1 MKLFRRA
8 ALVVV
13 LVLLLVAVGLYIAA
27 HVYLTSEAV
36 TRQVSTRLQAMLGA
50 PVEVDSADVGL
61 TGSSKLHGLRIFEPG
76 DDVKKAP
83 IIAVDGATADV
94 SALDLLRGVSPGQV
108 TLNGASVVL
117 HFDADGNLVTRL
129 PRPKTTGGPMPRL
142 HIDNGKLTLN
152 QDGRK
157 PMIVQGVQGDL
168 TPDGAD
174 LKADGSVKD
183 PFGAPGR

>member
-27 HVYLTSEAV
+27 RVYLTSEAV

-61 TGSSKLHGLRIFEPG
+61 TGSSTLHGLRIFEPG

-94 SALDLLRGVSPGQV
+94 SALDLLRGISPGQV
-108 TLNGASVVL
+108 TLNGASVAL
-117 HFDADGNLVTRL
+117 HFDADGNLLTRL
-129 PRPKTTGGPMPRL
+129 PRPEDRRRPHAAPPHRQRQA
-142 HIDNGKLTLN
+142 HA
-152 QDGRK
+152 Q
-157 PMIVQGVQGDL
+157 
-168 TPDGAD
+168 
-174 LKADGSVKD
+174 
-183 PFGAPGR
+183 PGRPQADDRPGRQGRPYS